1 MTRRAVRTLAAVA
14 ALWFAAQLLLQPPA
28 QAQVVD
34 ANDTSSD
41 TANFTQTNSTGEKR
55 FFENNVLKYLYHIIH
70 CDAEMV
76 EIYILPKTNMETL
89 Q

>member
-14 ALWFAAQLLLQPPA
+14 ALWFAAQLLLQPAA

-55 FFENNVLKYLYHIIH
+55 FFENNVLKYLYHIH
-70 CDAEMV
+70 CGAEMV
-76 EIYILPKTNMETL
+76 EIYILPKTKMETL